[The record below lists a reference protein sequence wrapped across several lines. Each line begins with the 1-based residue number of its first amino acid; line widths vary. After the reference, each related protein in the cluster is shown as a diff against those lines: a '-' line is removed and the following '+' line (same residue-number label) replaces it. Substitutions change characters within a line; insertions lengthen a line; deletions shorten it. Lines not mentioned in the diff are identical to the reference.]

1 MRAYVGVVAPDCVW
15 AVRQGASHGY
25 WYDSSADAGVVGL
38 TDALVV
44 IWRLRLLG
52 GSAARAAV
60 RALISDWDD
69 EFGRVGVPVVV
80 QLSWWITGGQ
90 SRVIAP

>member
-15 AVRQGASHGY
+15 AVRQGAGYGY
-25 WYDSSADAGVVGL
+25 WYDSSADASVVGF
-38 TDALVV
+38 TDALVI

-69 EFGRVGVPVVV
+69 EFGRVGVPLVINCR
-80 QLSWWITGGQ
+80 SRITGGH